1 MATTN
6 KLILDHIFENEA
18 SKADSIYLTQ
28 PIGGGQVADYTWRQT
43 MDQAR
48 RMAAH
53 IKSQNFEPGARIA
66 LLSKNSAH
74 FIMAELAIW
83 MAGCTTVAIFPTE
96 TADTVKYVLEHSGAS
111 MLFVGK
117 LDIWDQQKGGVP
129 ANLPCIALPL
139 SLIHISEPT
148 RPY

>member
-18 SKADSIYLTQ
+18 SKADSIFLTQ
-28 PIGGGQVADYTWRQT
+28 PIGGGQVADYTWRQM

-48 RMAAH
+48 RMVAH

-74 FIMAELAIW
+74 FIMAELAI
-83 MAGCTTVAIFPTE
+83 
-96 TADTVKYVLEHSGAS
+96 
-111 MLFVGK
+111 
-117 LDIWDQQKGGVP
+117 
-129 ANLPCIALPL
+129 
-139 SLIHISEPT
+139 
-148 RPY
+148 